1 MINKTNSMHKRIIGT
16 FIIPEPIYL
25 DIIEFV
31 PCPIE
36 SPNVEINNNTGADA
50 PTANAASIFIV
61 LTQNISAIL

>member
-36 SPNVEINNNTGADA
+36 TPNVEINNTGADA
-50 PTANAASIFIV
+50 PTANAASILIV